1 MAGGYG
7 SSYLTSTEL
16 LVDGDSSWEEAAP
29 LPIAMSGL
37 GTVSIDIDNMIIST
51 GEGIIFKLLSNSH

>member
-7 SSYLTSTEL
+7 SSYLASTEL
-16 LVDGDSSWEEAAP
+16 LVDVDSTWVEAAP
-29 LPIAMSGL
+29 LPLAMSGL
-37 GTVSIDIDNMIIST
+37 GTVSIDNMIIST